1 MLRHDESSR
10 LFEQRAIVAE
20 CGDEWQVE
28 VLAFLA
34 QDRDV
39 NSLLL
44 SCSQIAW
51 RDNFVRF
58 RTDDVGKLQV
68 EGFGWG

>member
-1 MLRHDESSR
+1 MFWHDESFR
-10 LFEQRAIVAE
+10 LLKQRAIVAE
-20 CGDEWQVE
+20 RRDEWQIE

-39 NSLLL
+39 DRLLL

-51 RDNFVRF
+51 RNNFIRF
-58 RTDDVGKLQV
+58 RTNDMGKLQV
-68 EGFGWG
+68 ERL